1 MPNTATSPG
10 PITAEDLTEII
21 SVAEL
26 ASKTYRIVAETS
38 LCRTGAVLRIDG
50 DFRETVLDLVQA
62 AGYTARLVSRNTL
75 VVTAAIDRLALLDAQ
90 IAALTAERNRLV
102 AADTTPFVPTLTPE
116 DLAPKSAESVR

>member
-1 MPNTATSPG
+1 MPSHDTATAPAG
-10 PITAEDLTEII
+10 PITADDLTEII

-26 ASKTYRIVAETS
+26 ASANYRIVAETS

-50 DFRETVLDLVQA
+50 DFREAVLDLVQA

-90 IAALTAERNRLV
+90 IAELTAQRDALAVDRVTVEMGG
-102 AADTTPFVPTLTPE
+102 PF
-116 DLAPKSAESVR
+116 